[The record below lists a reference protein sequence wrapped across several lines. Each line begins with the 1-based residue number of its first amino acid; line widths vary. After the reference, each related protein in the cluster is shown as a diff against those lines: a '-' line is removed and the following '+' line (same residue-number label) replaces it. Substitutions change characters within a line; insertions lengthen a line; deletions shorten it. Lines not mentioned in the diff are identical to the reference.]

1 MNTIIIVNGP
11 PGVGK
16 DTFVDLATQI
26 IYSPDYSEST
36 NKITQIGY
44 YTTSDMAK
52 QAAALLGWDTQT
64 KDDKIR
70 LALSNIKDL
79 SDEVFNTTS
88 NYLDQRINSTYLSAK
103 KAVNSEFVIFIV
115 AREPKDIQRIV
126 DTYSVQEGCS
136 RCGECCA
143 CDVHTVL
150 IDSTRPD
157 FEFTPSNHADS
168 GVYDYNYDWVIYND
182 GTVDD
187 FKKSITAWLG
197 AIGIIDIT
205 NDEDKLKEVDN

>member
-1 MNTIIIVNGP
+1 MNTIIVVNGP

-26 IYSPDYSEST
+26 LCSPPYSEST
-36 NKITQIGY
+36 SKITRIGH

-52 QAAALLGWDTQT
+52 QAAELLGWDTQT
-64 KDDKIR
+64 KDNKIR

-79 SDEVFNTTS
+79 SDEAFNTTF
-88 NYLDQRINSTYLSAK
+88 NYLDKMINSTYHSAK
-103 KAVNSEFVIFIV
+103 IANSEFVIFIV

-136 RCGECCA
+136 RCGECCT

-157 FEFTPSNHADS
+157 FEFAPSNHADS

-182 GTVDD
+182 GTVDE
-187 FKKSITAWLG
+187 FKNSIVAWLG
-197 AIGIIDIT
+197 TIGIINIP